1 VSRAF
6 HHREFALDDLVVAKG
21 DSTVSVC
28 LPARNEASTVGA
40 IVEVIHDQLVERAGL
55 VDELLVVDDG
65 STDETAAVA
74 TAAGAKVLTGTGE
87 GKGDAMWRSLQ
98 ASTGDLVVWCDA
110 DVTNFDGRFVTGL
123 LGPLLTNDDV
133 MFVKGFYERPL
144 DGRPGKG
151 GRVTQLVARP
161 LISLLFPALTP
172 ILQPLAGECAGR
184 RNVLESVPFVS
195 SYGVDL
201 ALLIDVAS
209 AYGVASIAQVDLG
222 ERVHRNRTLEEL
234 SVQSL
239 EILQAALARA
249 GFVSSPGGALDPPP
263 RSLERPEAQRRGGL
277 GSRGGDP
284 IPARGR
290 RPSSEA

>member
-1 VSRAF
+1 VPRAF
-6 HHREFALDDLVVAKG
+6 HHHEFALDDLVVAKG

-28 LPARNEASTVGA
+28 LPARDEAATVGA
-40 IVEVIHDQLVERAGL
+40 IVQVIHDQLVDGAGL

-74 TAAGAKVLTGTGE
+74 SAAGAKVLTGTGE

-110 DVTNFDGRFVTGL
+110 DVTNFDSRFVTGL
-123 LGPLLTNDDV
+123 LGPLLTDPEV

-151 GRVTQLVARP
+151 GRVTQLLARP
-161 LISLLFPALTP
+161 LISLLFPSLTP

-184 RNVLESVPFVS
+184 RDVLESVPFAP

-209 AYGVASIAQVDLG
+209 VYGVESIAQVDLG
-222 ERVHRNRTLEEL
+222 ERVHRNPTLEEL
-234 SVQSL
+234 SVQSY

-249 GFVSSPGGALDPPP
+249 GISTS
-263 RSLERPEAQRRGGL
+263 PEA
-277 GSRGGDP
+277 
-284 IPARGR
+284 
-290 RPSSEA
+290 

>member
-1 VSRAF
+1 VSRTS
-6 HHREFALDDLVVAKG
+6 HHREFVLDDLVAAKG
-21 DSTVSVC
+21 DRTVSVC

-40 IVEVIHDQLVERAGL
+40 IVEIIHDQLVERSGL

-65 STDETAAVA
+65 STDETGAVA
-74 TAAGAKVLTGTGE
+74 TAAGAKVLTGTGQ

-110 DVTNFDGRFVTGL
+110 DVTNFDTRFVTGL
-123 LGPLLTNDDV
+123 LGPLMTDDDV
-133 MFVKGFYERPL
+133 TFVKGFYERAL
-144 DGRPGKG
+144 DGLPGKG

-161 LISLLFPALTP
+161 LISLLFPSLTTM
-172 ILQPLAGECAGR
+172 LQPLAGECAGR
-184 RNVLESVPFVS
+184 RDVLESVPFVP

-209 AYGVASIAQVDLG
+209 AYGVDSIAQVDLG

-234 SVQSL
+234 SVQSF

-249 GFVSSPGGALDPPP
+249 GIAPSPGA
-263 RSLERPEAQRRGGL
+263 
-277 GSRGGDP
+277 
-284 IPARGR
+284 
-290 RPSSEA
+290 

>member
-1 VSRAF
+1 VSRTS
-6 HHREFALDDLVVAKG
+6 HHREFVLDDLVAAKG
-21 DSTVSVC
+21 DRTVSVC

-40 IVEVIHDQLVERAGL
+40 IVEIIHDQLVERSGL

-65 STDETAAVA
+65 STDETGAVA
-74 TAAGAKVLTGTGE
+74 TAAGAKVLTGTGQ

-110 DVTNFDGRFVTGL
+110 DVTNFDTRFVTGL
-123 LGPLLTNDDV
+123 LGPLMTDDDV
-133 MFVKGFYERPL
+133 TFVKGFYERPL
-144 DGRPGKG
+144 DGLPGKG

-161 LISLLFPALTP
+161 LISLLFPSLTTM
-172 ILQPLAGECAGR
+172 LQPLAGECAGR
-184 RNVLESVPFVS
+184 RDVLESVPFVP

-209 AYGVASIAQVDLG
+209 AYGVDSIAQVDLG

-234 SVQSL
+234 SVQSF

-249 GFVSSPGGALDPPP
+249 GIAPSPGA
-263 RSLERPEAQRRGGL
+263 
-277 GSRGGDP
+277 
-284 IPARGR
+284 
-290 RPSSEA
+290 

>member
-1 VSRAF
+1 VSRTS
-6 HHREFALDDLVVAKG
+6 HHQDFALGDLVLAKG

-28 LPARNEASTVGA
+28 LPARNEESTVGA
-40 IVEVIHDQLVERAGL
+40 IVEVIHDQLVEEAGL

-110 DVTNFDGRFVTGL
+110 DVTNFDSRFVTGL
-123 LGPLLTNDDV
+123 LGPLLTDPEV

-151 GRVTQLVARP
+151 GRVTQLLARP
-161 LISLLFPALTP
+161 LINLLFPSLTS

-184 RNVLESVPFVS
+184 RSVLESVPFAA

-201 ALLIDVAS
+201 ALLIDIA
-209 AYGVASIAQVDLG
+209 AEYGEDSIAQVDLG

-234 SVQSL
+234 SVQSF

-249 GFVSSPGGALDPPP
+249 GIPMSSPKSSGA
-263 RSLERPEAQRRGGL
+263 
-277 GSRGGDP
+277 
-284 IPARGR
+284 
-290 RPSSEA
+290 

>member
-1 VSRAF
+1 MSRAF
-6 HHREFALDDLVVAKG
+6 HHHEFALEDVVVAKG
-21 DSTVSVC
+21 DRTVSVC
-28 LPARNEASTVGA
+28 LPARDEESTVGA
-40 IVEVIHDQLVERAGL
+40 IVEIIHDQLVEGAGL

-74 TAAGAKVLTGTGE
+74 TAAGAKVLTGTGD

-110 DVTNFDGRFVTGL
+110 DVTNFDSRFVTGL
-123 LGPLLTNDDV
+123 LGPLLTDDEV
-133 MFVKGFYERPL
+133 VFVKGFYERPL

-161 LISLLFPALTP
+161 LISLLFPALAP

-184 RNVLESVPFVS
+184 RDVLESVPFVP

-201 ALLIDVAS
+201 ALLIDVAT
-209 AYGVASIAQVDLG
+209 AYGVDSIAQVDLG

-234 SVQSL
+234 GVQSF

-249 GFVSSPGGALDPPP
+249 AIPMSSSTSPGA
-263 RSLERPEAQRRGGL
+263 
-277 GSRGGDP
+277 
-284 IPARGR
+284 
-290 RPSSEA
+290 